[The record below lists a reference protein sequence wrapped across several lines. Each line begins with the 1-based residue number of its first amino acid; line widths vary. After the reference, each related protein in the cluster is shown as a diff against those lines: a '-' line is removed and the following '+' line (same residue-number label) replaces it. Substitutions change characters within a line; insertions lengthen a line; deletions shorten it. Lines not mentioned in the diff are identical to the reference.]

1 MFNRLFFILLPLIFI
16 ISCES
21 NSDTETITKN
31 DIIFAQRLIG
41 LEFNDAKRD
50 SMVEGINVNLENY
63 LSLREHALQNSVVP
77 ALLFN
82 PIPVGVEF
90 EQTQYPL
97 KFTSVSNI
105 KKPDNLEE
113 VALWTIRELAELIRS
128 RQVTAVELTEMYL
141 SRLKKYGPSLECVI
155 TLTEELALQQAERAD
170 REIAAGHYKGY
181 LHGIPYGAKDLLAV
195 KNYKIK

>member
-63 LSLREHALQNSVVP
+63 LSLREYALQNSVVP

-141 SRLKKYGPSLECVI
+141 SRLKR
-155 TLTEELALQQAERAD
+155 ERVL
-170 REIAAGHYKGY
+170 KF
-181 LHGIPYGAKDLLAV
+181 
-195 KNYKIK
+195 